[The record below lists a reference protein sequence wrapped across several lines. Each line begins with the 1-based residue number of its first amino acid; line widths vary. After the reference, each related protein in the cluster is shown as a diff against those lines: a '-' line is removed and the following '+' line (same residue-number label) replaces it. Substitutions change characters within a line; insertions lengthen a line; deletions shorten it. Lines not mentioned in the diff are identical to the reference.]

1 MGIERAHSFS
11 NSTRKLSLYISF
23 MRYLMGLSC
32 QDNSSNNRET
42 NRIKRGA
49 GGFQGI
55 LSSVPTFVMLRVKK
69 VLRKFCKLCQNI
81 LEKIGFRM
89 MNLTEQEE
97 TILKRMMVEQ
107 ETLRRSSVSFIIT
120 MDNTEIEEREK
131 LMKKIQKDQEILER
145 LDEVSYIFQRPMFEF
160 DIIPLHL

>member
-1 MGIERAHSFS
+1 
-11 NSTRKLSLYISF
+11 
-23 MRYLMGLSC
+23 
-32 QDNSSNNRET
+32 
-42 NRIKRGA
+42 
-49 GGFQGI
+49 
-55 LSSVPTFVMLRVKK
+55 
-69 VLRKFCKLCQNI
+69 
-81 LEKIGFRM
+81 M

-145 LDEVSYIFQRPMFEF
+145 LDEVSHTFQRLMFC
-160 DIIPLHL
+160 ISLKLIS

>member
-1 MGIERAHSFS
+1 
-11 NSTRKLSLYISF
+11 
-23 MRYLMGLSC
+23 
-32 QDNSSNNRET
+32 
-42 NRIKRGA
+42 
-49 GGFQGI
+49 
-55 LSSVPTFVMLRVKK
+55 
-69 VLRKFCKLCQNI
+69 
-81 LEKIGFRM
+81 M

-145 LDEVSYIFQRPMFEF
+145 LDEVSCKHFSKTNVLHIFEF
-160 DIIPLHL
+160 DIIPVYNWSKASHNNIFMC

>member
-1 MGIERAHSFS
+1 
-11 NSTRKLSLYISF
+11 
-23 MRYLMGLSC
+23 
-32 QDNSSNNRET
+32 
-42 NRIKRGA
+42 
-49 GGFQGI
+49 
-55 LSSVPTFVMLRVKK
+55 
-69 VLRKFCKLCQNI
+69 
-81 LEKIGFRM
+81 M